1 MGRIL
6 AIDYGLKRS
15 GIAVT
20 DPLKIIVTPLE
31 TVLTVELFSFLKKYL
46 ADEEE
51 VEKIV
56 LGYPLDMD
64 DNPTHSTK
72 AVEKAYKKLS
82 YNHTGIEICYED
94 ERNTSKMASRALVE
108 GGFKKKKRQEKGALD
123 KISAVFILK
132 AHLNME

>member
-6 AIDYGLKRS
+6 AIDYGKKRS

-20 DPLKIIVTPLE
+20 DPLQIIVTPLE
-31 TVLTVELFSFLKKYL
+31 TVLTVELFSYLKKYI
-46 ADEEE
+46 ANED

-56 LGYPLDMD
+56 LGYPLDLD
-64 DNPTHSTK
+64 GNPTDSTK

-82 YNHTGIEICYED
+82 YNHSDIPICYED
-94 ERNTSKMASRALVE
+94 ESFTSKMASRALVE

-123 KISAVFILK
+123 KLSAVFILK